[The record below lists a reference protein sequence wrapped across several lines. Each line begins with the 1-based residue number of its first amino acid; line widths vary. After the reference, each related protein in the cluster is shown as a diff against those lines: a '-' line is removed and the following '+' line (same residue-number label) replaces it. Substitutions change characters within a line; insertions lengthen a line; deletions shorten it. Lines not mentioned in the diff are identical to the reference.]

1 MAGCAI
7 RGKSLLAA
15 PRQDAKDRLSGRRK
29 FNRSLCCWD
38 GDSERGMSK
47 MLELFVLHL
56 LNESHCELFEGR
68 CLHIPVEEILK
79 DLDLKTVYLNKNI
92 PASVY
97 LKVLQQTVPKHSRVH
112 KFTIPISASC
122 NSHITGRIMGHK
134 MFFVARAPPT
144 MRDEGEREKNCSLA
158 GEPRATIQAL

>member
-1 MAGCAI
+1 
-7 RGKSLLAA
+7 
-15 PRQDAKDRLSGRRK
+15 
-29 FNRSLCCWD
+29 
-38 GDSERGMSK
+38 MSK

-56 LNESHCELFEGR
+56 LNESHCELFKGR

-92 PASVY
+92 PAPVY

-144 MRDEGEREKNCSLA
+144 MRDEGEREKKLFTCRRAARDNPSPIDHYYYYHMCA
-158 GEPRATIQAL
+158 GGGKSAKRGS